1 MPLEVFLRI
10 QRANSPNDMMASFNG
25 AYQIYNATNAENP
38 VGSGELRILY
48 EDWYKEQ
55 GLNYTYITFDGR
67 SDYAGFLDAGIPS
80 GGIATG
86 AEGIKT
92 EEEVAMFGGK
102 AGSQYDEC
110 YHLLCD
116 NITNLNLDEWEVNT
130 KVRQRYNIPH
140 T

>member
-1 MPLEVFLRI
+1 
-10 QRANSPNDMMASFNG
+10 MMASFNG

-92 EEEVAMFGGK
+92 EEELIAHSVAVYAKSFDGFPK
-102 AGSQYDEC
+102 RTPEIQTRSLEQKKSKP
-110 YHLLCD
+110 LF
-116 NITNLNLDEWEVNT
+116 
-130 KVRQRYNIPH
+130 RYKGNDLVM
-140 T
+140 